1 MKSRLLLIIL
11 LLNLFLQIIGNNLF
25 AQSGYQVPELAN
37 FDTAMNS
44 LLKQY
49 NVPGGELAIT
59 YQGRLIYSRGF
70 GFADTAKKA
79 FVQPSNIF
87 RIASLSKPI
96 TAITIMH
103 LVEKGLLT
111 LEDTVFGIHG
121 ILKDTM
127 YKKILDPRVYTI
139 TIRNLLNH
147 SGGWNPNITSDP
159 MFNAYAI
166 AKTMKKNPPADAKTV
181 IEYVLSRQM
190 LTFAPGTQYQY
201 SNFGY
206 CILGRVIEKVTGQQ
220 YDTYVRKAVLLPM
233 NIKHMYIGYN
243 LLKNKLPKE
252 VNYYDYP
259 NAPMALSVY
268 DNVSL
273 VPWPNG
279 GFNIEAMDAH
289 GAWVAS
295 AEELCRLLIAIDGF
309 SSKPDFLLPT
319 SIAAMTLP
327 SSTNQNYALG
337 WSVNTNNNW
346 WHTGSLPGTTTEIVR
361 GNNQLNWAILLNT
374 RPSNSNALMSAVDN
388 LVWKVIPTIKSWP
401 KYNLFKCT
409 IRFERRL
416 LGKYIT
422 EIP

>member
-1 MKSRLLLIIL
+1 MKSLPILRIL
-11 LLNLFLQIIGNNLF
+11 LVFLFLQIAGNNLY
-25 AQSGYQVPELAN
+25 AQSGYQVQELAN

-49 NVPGGELAIT
+49 NVPGGQLAIT
-59 YQGRLIYSRGF
+59 YHGRLVYSKGF
-70 GFADTAKKA
+70 GYSDTVKKT

-103 LVEKGLLT
+103 LVEKGLIR
-111 LEDTVFGIHG
+111 LEDTVFGLHG
-121 ILKDTM
+121 ILKDSI

-139 TIRNLLNH
+139 TIRNLLDH
-147 SGGWNPNITSDP
+147 SGGWNPTITGDP
-159 MFNAYAI
+159 MFNAFAI
-166 AKTMKKNPPADAKTV
+166 ATSMKKNPPADAKTV

-220 YDTYVRKAVLLPM
+220 YETYVRKAVLSPM
-233 NIKHMYIGYN
+233 NIKNMYIG
-243 LLKNKLPKE
+243 KNVMKDKLPKE

-268 DNVSL
+268 DNSSS
-273 VPWPNG
+273 VPWPYG
-279 GFNIEAMDAH
+279 GFNIAAMDAH

-295 AEELCRLLIAIDGF
+295 AEDLCRLLIAIDGF
-309 SSKPDFLLPT
+309 PSKRDFLSPA
-319 SIAAMTLP
+319 SIATMTFP
-327 SSTNQNYALG
+327 STTNANYALG
-337 WSVNTNNNW
+337 WAVNTNNNW
-346 WHTGSLPGTTTEIVR
+346 WHNGSLPGTTTEIVR

-374 RPSNSNALMSAVDN
+374 RPANSNALLSAVDN

-401 KYNLFKCT
+401 KYDLFNCT
-409 IRFERRL
+409 IRFERRIW
-416 LGKYIT
+416 GNYVTKH
-422 EIP
+422 P